1 MNRQRVLVTGA
12 TGFIGRHC
20 LDALQARGYEI
31 HATITGTPPPH
42 TEVRWHQVDLLNDTG
57 TNALLATLRPDSLLH
72 LAWYAKHGLFWQAL
86 ENVDWVRASLS
97 LLRAFIAHGGR
108 RMVCAGSC
116 AEYDWSNGICSEDST
131 PLRPQGLYGV
141 AKNAFHSIAAEAARR
156 ANISLAWGRI
166 FFLYGAGEQE
176 ARLVPLIINAQ
187 LCGERVALTGGDLQ
201 RDYLHVS
208 DVAAALVALLDSHV
222 EGAVNIGSGQAVSI
236 RAIADRLTARLGRPE
251 LVEFA
256 AGDGTGKTVPLVV
269 ADTKRLTGEL
279 HWQTAIDLE
288 HGLDLSIDWWRQ
300 RSERSR

>member
-1 MNRQRVLVTGA
+1 MNNRRVLVTGA

-31 HATITGTPPPH
+31 HATTAGTPPAQH
-42 TEVRWHQVDLLNDTG
+42 EVRWHQVDLLDEAG
-57 TNALLATLRPDSLLH
+57 TTALLATLRPDSLLH

-97 LLRAFIAHGGR
+97 LLRAFIAHGGH

-116 AEYDWSNGICSEDST
+116 AEYDWSNGICGEDST

-141 AKNAFHSIAAEAARR
+141 TKNAFHSIAAEAARR

-166 FFLYGAGEQE
+166 FFLYGAGEQA

-187 LCGERVALTGGDLQ
+187 LHGERVALTGGGLQ

-208 DVAAALVALLDSHV
+208 DVAAALVALLDSRV

-256 AGDGTGKTVPLVV
+256 AGDGSGKTIPLVV
-269 ADTKRLTGEL
+269 ADTKRLSGEL
-279 HWQTAIDLE
+279 HWKPAIGLDQ
-288 HGLDLSIDWWRQ
+288 GLDLSIDWWRAHAG
-300 RSERSR
+300 RSR